1 MSTQGD
7 YLTGIADA
15 IRAKEGS
22 SDPIP
27 ANTFAERIA
36 QITTGY
42 DTSDATAQASH
53 ILSPYTAYGASGKIT
68 GTIPSQA
75 GKTIT
80 PGTTQQTAISSGTY
94 ASGNILVAGD
104 ANLKAENIKSGVSIF
119 GVNGQLTTNSSFTTA
134 FSDTETVTF
143 TQDVL
148 DDTRYSVS
156 LPLKPAVPTNQPY
169 TVISAWLSL
178 WNQNSGRIYIV
189 YANGGPSFYLAEYLG
204 FVNVA
209 ESAVDI
215 QAFSSSR
222 VILSLVEAP
231 YSSNLPQLIGKTF
244 RVETQSSV
252 YAVY

>member
-7 YLTGIADA
+7 YLTEIADA

-80 PGTTQQTAISSGTY
+80 PGTTNQTAV
-94 ASGNILVAGD
+94 ASGRYTTGAVTVKGD
-104 ANLKAENIKSGVSIF
+104 ANLKAQNIKSGVSIF
-119 GVNGQLTTNSSFTTA
+119 GVNGTLLPFKSS
-134 FSDTETVTF
+134 SIRILYDLSY
-143 TQDVL
+143 DVL
-148 DDTRYSVS
+148 AKYTTITLDQIAFEANPPSIHV
-156 LPLKPAVPTNQPY
+156 PAY
-169 TVISAWLSL
+169 
-178 WNQNSGRIYIV
+178 
-189 YANGGPSFYLAEYLG
+189 
-204 FVNVA
+204 
-209 ESAVDI
+209 
-215 QAFSSSR
+215 
-222 VILSLVEAP
+222 SLVEFQTDIPEGAGLVP
-231 YSSNLPQLIGKTF
+231 ITKDMYGVKLADDYSVRVYGGKRYIFIIYAEDAVDNQITF
-244 RVETQSSV
+244 SFD
-252 YAVY
+252 

>member
-80 PGTTQQTAISSGTY
+80 PGTAQQTAISSGTY

-104 ANLKAENIKSGVSIF
+104 ANLKAQNIKSGVSIF
-119 GVNGQLTTNSSFTTA
+119 GVNGQLTTNTILPTA
-134 FSDTETVTF
+134 FSPSKFVTF
-143 TQDVL
+143 TANGD
-148 DDTRYSVS
+148 RYSIS
-156 LPLKPAVPTNQPY
+156 LPLESAVPASQPY

-178 WNQNSGRIYIV
+178 RSNEMGRIYIV
-189 YANGGPSFYLAEYLG
+189 YANGGPSFYLDEMTTFLHID
-204 FVNVA
+204 

-215 QAFSSSR
+215 QVYGPSR
-222 VILSLVEAP
+222 VILSLFEAP
-231 YSSNLPQLIGKTF
+231 YSSNLSQLIGKTF
-244 RVETQSSV
+244 NVETHSSV
-252 YAVY
+252 YAMY

>member
-75 GKTIT
+75 GKTII
-80 PGTTQQTAISSGTY
+80 PGTARQTAISSGIY

-104 ANLKAENIKSGVSIF
+104 ANLKAENIKRGVSIF
-119 GVNGQLTTNSSFTTA
+119 GVNGQLTTNTIFPTA
-134 FSDTETVTF
+134 FSPSKFVTF
-143 TQDVL
+143 TANGD
-148 DDTRYSVS
+148 RYSIS
-156 LPLKPAVPTNQPY
+156 LSLESAVPTNQPY
-169 TVISAWLSL
+169 IIISSFLSL
-178 WNQNSGRIYIV
+178 WANETQDIYIV
-189 YANGGPSFYLAEYLG
+189 YTNGGPSFYINGNGNLKYKDER
-204 FVNVA
+204 
-209 ESAVDI
+209 AVDI
-215 QAFSSSR
+215 QVISSSE
-222 VILSLVEAP
+222 VTLSLFEMP
-231 YSSNLPQLIGKTF
+231 YSSGLSQLIGKTF
-244 RVETQSSV
+244 SVSRGSNV
-252 YAVY
+252 YAMY

>member
-80 PGTTQQTAISSGTY
+80 PGTAQQTAISSGTY

-104 ANLKAENIKSGVSIF
+104 ANLKAQNIKSGVSIF
-119 GVNGQLTTNSSFTTA
+119 GVNGEYAGRDEFAHLALWEAGGTQTVSSSCSLMLIEYTRGSFRWIFSITPA
-134 FSDTETVTF
+134 FV
-143 TQDVL
+143 V
-148 DDTRYSVS
+148 RNGPMSVS
-156 LPLKPAVPTNQPY
+156 FMGTSMAISYEDQKFILKNNDLRLRISDVTGILVP
-169 TVISAWLSL
+169 
-178 WNQNSGRIYIV
+178 
-189 YANGGPSFYLAEYLG
+189 EYLG
-204 FVNVA
+204 QDVWA
-209 ESAVDI
+209 
-215 QAFSSSR
+215 R
-222 VILSLVEAP
+222 VSLWKCQ
-231 YSSNLPQLIGKTF
+231 Y
-244 RVETQSSV
+244 
-252 YAVY
+252 

>member
-75 GKTIT
+75 GKTII
-80 PGTTQQTAISSGTY
+80 PGTAQQTAISSGTY

-104 ANLKAENIKSGVSIF
+104 PNLKAENIKSGVSIF
-119 GVNGQLTTNSSFTTA
+119 GESGTYTGRDE
-134 FSDTETVTF
+134 FSNLVPLESG
-143 TQDVL
+143 
-148 DDTRYSVS
+148 SVS
-156 LPLKPAVPTNQPY
+156 DSCSLMLLEYTRGTFRWAFAITPGFVLRSDPLVMGYLGTSMNLYYENQEFCWSNNDLKIRVANNTRVVY
-169 TVISAWLSL
+169 VDHLGDNVQAHVSL
-178 WNQNSGRIYIV
+178 WY
-189 YANGGPSFYLAEYLG
+189 
-204 FVNVA
+204 
-209 ESAVDI
+209 
-215 QAFSSSR
+215 
-222 VILSLVEAP
+222 
-231 YSSNLPQLIGKTF
+231 
-244 RVETQSSV
+244 TQM
-252 YAVY
+252 

>member
-80 PGTTQQTAISSGTY
+80 PGTAQQTAISSGTY

-104 ANLKAENIKSGVSIF
+104 ANLKAQNIKSGVSIF
-119 GVNGQLTTNSSFTTA
+119 GVNGAL
-134 FSDTETVTF
+134 
-143 TQDVL
+143 
-148 DDTRYSVS
+148 
-156 LPLKPAVPTNQPY
+156 LPLKSSLIRILYGLSYDVFAKYTTITQDQIAFEANPPSIHVPAYSLLEFRTDIPERAGLVPIIEDMYGVKLADDYSVRVYGGTRY
-169 TVISAWLSL
+169 IFI
-178 WNQNSGRIYIV
+178 IY
-189 YANGGPSFYLAEYLG
+189 AED
-204 FVNVA
+204 
-209 ESAVDI
+209 AVDNQI
-215 QAFSSSR
+215 KFSFTQKIR
-222 VILSLVEAP
+222 GAP
-231 YSSNLPQLIGKTF
+231 
-244 RVETQSSV
+244 
-252 YAVY
+252 